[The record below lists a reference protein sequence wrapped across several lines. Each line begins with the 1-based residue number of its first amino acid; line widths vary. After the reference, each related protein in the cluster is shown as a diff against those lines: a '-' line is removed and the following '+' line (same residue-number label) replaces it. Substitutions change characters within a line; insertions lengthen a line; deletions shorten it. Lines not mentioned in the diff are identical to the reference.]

1 MFSEY
6 TFLNQFTSVAIFA
19 EQDVD
24 LVMLTAKT
32 YTGFEFSGISSAFEY
47 LGPDLKLG
55 AFHLEKESN
64 IKIYIG
70 TKCTFLSKFFFS
82 TRMRPSL
89 QIDTYD
95 KINCLVA
102 RRAQNPLFTI
112 TQ

>member
-1 MFSEY
+1 M
-6 TFLNQFTSVAIFA
+6 AIFA

-70 TKCTFLSKFFFS
+70 TKCTFFSKFFFF
-82 TRMRPSL
+82 
-89 QIDTYD
+89 DT
-95 KINCLVA
+95 NA
-102 RRAQNPLFTI
+102 PQFTN
-112 TQ
+112 